1 MARLDAAMV
10 AFVGLFLEDGPR
22 VVSEGLAWVAPV
34 GLPSGVQVA
43 LSDVFTPPLWQILL
57 LLLGLTVGLALH
69 LVLLHPLG
77 SYPFLRCPP
86 QRSRGRGGGP
96 LTRRWP
102 LALCVGVLFLLAAVH
117 FAPGAAL
124 AGAVMLLSALL
135 LLAVVDAATW
145 RLPDAITQPLLWLGL
160 LFNLG
165 ATFVPLS
172 DAVWGAV
179 SGYLTLWCVNGVYRL
194 VRRRHG
200 LGAGDFK
207 LLAAMGAWRALP
219 LLLLLAATG
228 GLLCVLCLRRWRDAG
243 DAAGV
248 WSLARAGGRAAA
260 FLPRGLT

>member
-1 MARLDAAMV
+1 MARLDAAMMAIIGV
-10 AFVGLFLEDGPR
+10 FWEDGPP
-22 VVSEGLAWVAPV
+22 VASEGLARVAPA
-34 GLPSGVQVA
+34 GLPGGVPVS
-43 LSDVFTPPLWQILL
+43 LSDVFTPPLWQMLL

-69 LVLLHPLG
+69 LVLLHLLEC
-77 SYPFLRCPP
+77 SPFLRCPP
-86 QRSRGRGGGP
+86 RYRHGRRSNP

-145 RLPDAITQPLLWLGL
+145 RLPDVITQPLLWLGL

-194 VRRRHG
+194 ARGRHG

-207 LLAAMGAWRALP
+207 LLAALGAWLGWRALP
-219 LLLLLAATG
+219 LLLLLAAAG
-228 GLLCVLCLRRWRDAG
+228 GVLCILCLRRWLG
-243 DAAGV
+243 AA
-248 WSLARAGGRAAA
+248 LACRWRLVPGSRWRGGCYS
-260 FLPRGLT
+260 